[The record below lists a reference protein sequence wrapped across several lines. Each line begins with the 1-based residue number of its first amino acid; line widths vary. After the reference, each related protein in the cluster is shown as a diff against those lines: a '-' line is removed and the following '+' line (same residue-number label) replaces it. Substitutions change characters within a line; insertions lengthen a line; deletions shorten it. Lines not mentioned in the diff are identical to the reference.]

1 MKQMTLA
8 LLASLSLAGTVV
20 PTAAAQ
26 ENELVVG
33 GKNFTEQQLISSI
46 TTQYLDHL
54 GYDVDRRAGMG
65 SSVLRQAQENGQID
79 LYWEY
84 TGTSL
89 IVYNDVEEKLGPDEA
104 YARVKELDAEK
115 GLVWLEPS
123 GVNNTYA
130 LAMRA
135 EDAAE
140 RGIATIS
147 DLATVVNDGAE
158 LVFASNAE
166 FYARDDGL
174 RPMQEIYGFSFGRA
188 NIKRMDTGLT
198 YSALRDE
205 QVDVAIATTTDGRLS
220 AFNLTVLEDDK
231 GFFPPYAMTPVVS
244 QQALDDNPDLEAQL
258 NELSARLD
266 DDSMRQ
272 LNERVDVE
280 HETVE
285 DVAEDFLISEDLI
298 DA

>member
-1 MKQMTLA
+1 MRHPILLA
-8 LLASLSLAGTVV
+8 MLASLGIVA
-20 PTAAAQ
+20 TAAQA
-26 ENELVVG
+26 NELVVG

-46 TTQYLDHL
+46 TTQYLDDL
-54 GYDVDRRAGMG
+54 GYDVENRAGMG
-65 SSVLRQAQENGQID
+65 SSVLRQAQENGQVD

-89 IVYNDVEEKLGPDEA
+89 IVYNEVEEKLGPDAA
-104 YARVKELDAEK
+104 YERVKELDAEK

-135 EDAAE
+135 DDAEE
-140 RGIATIS
+140 RGIASIS
-147 DLATVVNDGAE
+147 DLAEEVNDGAE

-174 RPMQEIYGFSFGRA
+174 RPMQQTYDFRFERS

-220 AFNLTVLEDDK
+220 AFSLTVLEDDK
-231 GFFPPYAMTPVVS
+231 GFFPPYAMTPVVR
-244 QQALDDNPDLEAQL
+244 QEALDNNPELEAQL
-258 NELSARLD
+258 NALSSRLN

-280 HETVE
+280 RETVE
-285 DVAEDFLISEDLI
+285 DVAADFLKTEGLI
-298 DA
+298 GG